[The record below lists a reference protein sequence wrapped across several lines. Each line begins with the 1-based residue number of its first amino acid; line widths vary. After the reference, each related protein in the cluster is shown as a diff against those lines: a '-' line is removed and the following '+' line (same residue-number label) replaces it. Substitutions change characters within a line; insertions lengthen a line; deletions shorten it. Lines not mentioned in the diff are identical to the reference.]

1 MAHWA
6 QQLNKRSNG
15 KVEVKTFPGGTLLG
29 AKDMYDGVTK
39 GVADIG
45 LGSPS
50 YDPGRFPLTSGVA
63 LPVGFTSATQASK
76 TLWALT
82 KEFKPKEY
90 EGFKVIA
97 MFTTEPG
104 FIQSKTAV
112 KNAADLAGMK
122 LRAAGTGV
130 PVLKALGAAPI
141 GMPMPE
147 VPQSVSTGVINGT
160 MTSREV
166 LQDFKLAESLKF
178 VTDYPTVVVAFAAVM
193 DQKKWDKLPADV
205 KKVIEELAE
214 EMPGWTGNYH
224 DNENVG
230 AAMAWAQKDHKL
242 QVVSLAADEKARWDA
257 KLKSMEDDWVK
268 EMSGKGLPAAAYL
281 KRLHE
286 LAPVR
291 QEVMSSAVHNR
302 ARAAAPGGLIH
313 ALDRASASAQR
324 GPGLGRRRA
333 AGRDDAVLG
342 GRHGDARHG
351 PHHRRLLRGDRLDV
365 GGGDGA
371 GPGHGAAPQG
381 PCRHGAV
388 RGQAGA
394 RNRAAGRGGDGGALA
409 GAVRR
414 DRLLRLS
421 LRPHPARNR
430 LDVGD
435 PARHR
440 LSLGLCRRPRLL
452 RPRAGAA
459 GRFPAFAGGAG
470 RGPEALRW
478 TD

>member
-1 MAHWA
+1 MNRRKTLSGLFAALATGLFGMTVPVAAQAAEITLTYAFFAPAKTFPARQMTHWA
-6 QQLNKRSNG
+6 EQLAKRTNG
-15 KVEVKTFPGGTLLG
+15 KVDVKTFPGGTLLG

-63 LPVGFTSATQASK
+63 LPVGFITATQASR

-104 FIQSKTAV
+104 FIQTKTAV
-112 KNAADLAGMK
+112 RNAGDLAGMK

-147 VPQSVSTGVINGT
+147 VPQSVQTGVINGT

-205 KKVIEELAE
+205 KKVIDELAE

-230 AAMAWAQKDHKL
+230 AAMAWAAKEHKL
-242 QVVSLAADEKARWDA
+242 QVVPLAADERARWDG
-257 KLKSMEDDWVK
+257 KLKPMEDEWVK
-268 EMSGKGLPAAAYL
+268 EMSAKGLPAAAYL
-281 KRLHE
+281 KRMRE
-286 LAPVR
+286 L
-291 QEVMSSAVHNR
+291 
-302 ARAAAPGGLIH
+302 
-313 ALDRASASAQR
+313 
-324 GPGLGRRRA
+324 
-333 AGRDDAVLG
+333 RD
-342 GRHGDARHG
+342 
-351 PHHRRLLRGDRLDV
+351 
-365 GGGDGA
+365 
-371 GPGHGAAPQG
+371 Q
-381 PCRHGAV
+381 
-388 RGQAGA
+388 
-394 RNRAAGRGGDGGALA
+394 
-409 GAVRR
+409 
-414 DRLLRLS
+414 
-421 LRPHPARNR
+421 
-430 LDVGD
+430 
-435 PARHR
+435 
-440 LSLGLCRRPRLL
+440 
-452 RPRAGAA
+452 
-459 GRFPAFAGGAG
+459 FAKK
-470 RGPEALRW
+470 
-478 TD
+478 